1 MARYTDSVCKLCR
14 REKQKLFLKG
24 TKCYSDKC
32 PVDKRTYPPGQH
44 GLTRRQKVSEYGIQL
59 REKQKVRRMYGML
72 ETQFRNTF
80 EKASRLRGVTGENLV
95 KLLERRLDNVVYR
108 LNLAPSRKA
117 ARQIILHRHILVNG
131 QSVNIASY
139 LVNPGDIIQV
149 KEASRKLDVI
159 HESLKRTRGD
169 HTTPG
174 WLSLDKSNLSGTFLA
189 IPERADILTNS
200 SSSSSIRSNRFSVRG
215 TLLLATSRVS

>member
-44 GLTRRQKVSEYGIQL
+44 GLTRRQKVSESGIQL

-189 IPERADILTNS
+189 IPERADIPLNANEQLIVELYS
-200 SSSSSIRSNRFSVRG
+200 K
-215 TLLLATSRVS
+215 